1 MKKPFLGMQ
10 SKIMLFAVP
19 FILVFVGLLSL
30 VTLEREKGFALENAT
45 QQAIGIARSAGLL
58 FTNARIYEEMGMMDS
73 AGISDYLEFFMADRM
88 QQEPRIRAFMV
99 LNPQGQVVAH
109 SDVALYGFVDTSPD
123 TQQALQSRTMQSS
136 RRKTAQGKEYLAIR
150 VPLAIG
156 SKFWGVCGIDFSL
169 EKMHAD
175 IRALQQEIFVVG
187 AFFLLISL
195 PVVWLGGR
203 HFVRPV
209 RRLTQT
215 INTITVRG
223 DVYTPLPM
231 LPVRDD
237 EIGTLQTS
245 FIWMIERLRAAE
257 EQRQKD
263 IEGIVQTAKLAT
275 VGQLASGVAHEINN
289 PLGGVILCFNNL
301 IEGGMDDTMRHQH
314 EQVITQGLE
323 KIRVIVKELL
333 HFARPAPLEI
343 GEAKLSAL
351 FDHCL
356 ALAEYP
362 LTRQGVRVLREIEP
376 DLPPVQLDAA
386 KIGQVLVNLLLNAAQ
401 AFEAQ
406 AADGSVK
413 AVLLRACRE
422 GDQLCLMVADTGKG
436 ISPSHAAHIFDP
448 FFTTKAPDKGT
459 GLGLAV
465 SRNIVVQHSGTLSL
479 ATDTPQAEGILFKGA
494 VFVLRIPFHK
504 TAQPV

>member
-1 MKKPFLGMQ
+1 MKRPFLGMQ
-10 SKIMLFAVP
+10 GKIMLLAVP
-19 FILVFVGLLSL
+19 FIVIFVGLLSL
-30 VTLEREKGFALENAT
+30 VTLEREKGFALENAM

-99 LNPQGQVVAH
+99 INPQGQVLAH
-109 SDVALYGFVDTSPD
+109 SDVALYGLVDSGQD
-123 TQQALQSRTMQSS
+123 TQQALHTKTMQAA
-136 RRKTAQGKEYLAIR
+136 RRKTAQGQEYLAVR

-175 IRALQQEIFVVG
+175 IRALQQEIIIVG
-187 AFFLLISL
+187 AVFLFFSL
-195 PVVWLGGR
+195 PVIWLGGR

-209 RRLTQT
+209 RRLTQA
-215 INTITVRG
+215 INAITVRG
-223 DVYTPLPM
+223 DVHTPLPA
-231 LPVRDD
+231 LPARDD

-245 FIWMIERLRAAE
+245 FFWMITRLRAAE

-301 IEGGMDDTMRHQH
+301 VEGGMDENMRRQH

-343 GEAKLSAL
+343 GEADVQTL
-351 FDHCL
+351 FAHCL

-376 DLPPVQLDAA
+376 NLPAVRLDAA
-386 KIGQVLVNLLLNAAQ
+386 KMGQVLVNLLLNAAQ
-401 AFEAQ
+401 AFETQGAD
-406 AADGSVK
+406 AAGK
-413 AVLLRACRE
+413 AVLLRACRDGE
-422 GDQLCLMVADTGKG
+422 RLCLMVADTGKG
-436 ISPSHAAHIFDP
+436 ISSDHAAHIFDP

-465 SRNIVVQHSGTLSL
+465 SRNIVVQHGGTLTL
-479 ATDTPQAEGILFKGA
+479 ELGAPQAEGIVFGGA
-494 VFVLRIPFHK
+494 VFAIRIPFSK
-504 TAQPV
+504 AG